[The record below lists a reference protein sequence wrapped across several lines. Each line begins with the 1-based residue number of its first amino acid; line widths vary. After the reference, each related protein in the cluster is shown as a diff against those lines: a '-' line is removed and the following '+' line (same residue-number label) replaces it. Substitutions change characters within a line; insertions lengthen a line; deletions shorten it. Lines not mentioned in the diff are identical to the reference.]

1 MTFKQQIHDSIQAI
15 NPYEWNLFFKYKIQT
30 SIVFTKKT
38 EKGIFELS
46 RNLKENFGPDILSW
60 KSVLFEN
67 GGDFFNHIGISTE
80 IADRFNRNWI
90 LI

>member
-1 MTFKQQIHDSIQAI
+1 VEFVFQIQ
-15 NPYEWNLFFKYKIQT
+15 NPNFNC
-30 SIVFTKKT
+30 FTKKT

-60 KSVLFEN
+60 KSVLFEY
-67 GGDFFNHIGISTE
+67 GGDFFNHIGISAE
-80 IADRFNRNWI
+80 IADRVNRNWI